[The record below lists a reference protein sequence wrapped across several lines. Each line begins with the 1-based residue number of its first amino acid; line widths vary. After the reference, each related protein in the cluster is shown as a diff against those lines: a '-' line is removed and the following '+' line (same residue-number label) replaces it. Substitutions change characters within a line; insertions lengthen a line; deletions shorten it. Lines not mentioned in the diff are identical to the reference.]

1 MMSCVRKEYYGSKGH
16 PGNTWEISERA
27 TWCIRSDTHPTLEKL
42 RDREREI
49 LTFWVS

>member
-1 MMSCVRKEYYGSKGH
+1 MEVKKTLEIH
-16 PGNTWEISERA
+16 WEISERA
-27 TWCIRSDTHPTLEKL
+27 TWCIRSGTHPTLEKL